1 MLAVLRVIQFESFS
15 QYRAKLAN
23 KTDAEMTELETNPR
37 LWNVHIV
44 LNVLHS
50 LIDKSNI
57 NEQLEAFK
65 NGDNPNDVAG
75 SFGQKTL
82 YKMLGYFSLVGL
94 LRLHCLLG
102 ASLAFALL
110 PSLPLCGLHPNCP
123 IPIFSAFLGRATCG
137 MRKKYFTV
145 CLSIPKQMLHDV
157 NFQT

>member
-1 MLAVLRVIQFESFS
+1 MVSLALLCAVQFESFS

-23 KTDAEMTELETNPR
+23 KTDAELHELKTNPR

-75 SFGQKTL
+75 TATSTSFL
-82 YKMLGYFSLVGL
+82 DHFSHLSQPYATPHVPWVL
-94 LRLHCLLG
+94 LDLM
-102 ASLAFALL
+102 
-110 PSLPLCGLHPNCP
+110 P
-123 IPIFSAFLGRATCG
+123 ILIGC
-137 MRKKYFTV
+137 
-145 CLSIPKQMLHDV
+145 
-157 NFQT
+157 